1 MDRLSDGVGL
11 LLDACG
17 LGGNTVEAVAK
28 VGPRFKI
35 ADRGRDE
42 DMDRCEV

>member
-1 MDRLSDGVGL
+1 MDRLSDGAGL

-17 LGGNTVEAVAK
+17 LGGRTVEAVAK

-35 ADRGRDE
+35 AERGRDE
-42 DMDRCEV
+42 DIVRWPN